1 MSSRAVGIVSGVMLA
16 ALLLACSA
24 PSGTSSKPS
33 GGARRAN
40 SAASAAKP
48 DEAEE
53 GEVSYKGLCLV
64 KDSLEGTRGPL
75 GTATITGA
83 VVNRTG
89 KRLAYA
95 QVAVTLYDG
104 SGSVVGT
111 AIGNVNNLDPGARWS
126 FTASGIAKGWRT
138 FKVSEVSGF

>member
-24 PSGTSSKPS
+24 PSG
-33 GGARRAN
+33 GAK
-40 SAASAAKP
+40 SEAAQ
-48 DEAEE
+48 E

-64 KDSLEGTRGPL
+64 TASLEGKPGPL
-75 GTATITGA
+75 GTATITGE

-89 KRLAYA
+89 ARLSYA
-95 QVAVTLYDG
+95 QVTVTLYDAN
-104 SGSVVGT
+104 GSVVGT
-111 AIGNVNNLDPGARWS
+111 ALANVNNLDPGASWR